1 MCFFRDMYI
10 FDRQPDRYVS
20 RALNLISLVL
30 ARTVIENFV
39 CISRKQL
46 QKHQQ
51 QPNLTLETLGFGFS
65 FGFSRISGW
74 AGAKPQLSCPVTWNF
89 KCHNFWQ
96 FDSRTEKHAL
106 PLPAFSLWFC
116 LWAISQVDQSFWLQP
131 LPKSG
136 RRTNKVTSWITVVQW
151 VNLCNKNRVKLVDY
165 IYWIKCNAKF
175 KVFDM

>member
-1 MCFFRDMYI
+1 VCFFRDMYI

-96 FDSRTEKHAL
+96 FDSRTEKTRAPTASIQFVVLLVGHKPGGPEFLA
-106 PLPAFSLWFC
+106 PTVTKKWP
-116 LWAISQVDQSFWLQP
+116 
-131 LPKSG
+131 
-136 RRTNKVTSWITVVQW
+136 TNKQSD
-151 VNLCNKNRVKLVDY
+151 KLNHCGSMG
-165 IYWIKCNAKF
+165 KL
-175 KVFDM
+175 MQ